1 MHGCRRV
8 LKNGSDFSIAH
19 TGAPPEIRLK
29 EKSCLEVYDHIC
41 MRYYA
46 PNGTE
51 ALRAVSPPPTP
62 SPCDLQSP
70 KDEKMK
76 ILLNKGPR
84 EERAAF
90 CRGLL

>member
-1 MHGCRRV
+1 MHGCRRF
-8 LKNGSDFSIAH
+8 LKNGSGFCIAH
-19 TGAPPEIRLK
+19 TEAPPEIRLK

-46 PNGTE
+46 PAERGRRDGGFTHCAIYNL
-51 ALRAVSPPPTP
+51 A
-62 SPCDLQSP
+62 

-76 ILLNKGPR
+76 ILLNKGLR

-90 CRGLL
+90 GRGLL